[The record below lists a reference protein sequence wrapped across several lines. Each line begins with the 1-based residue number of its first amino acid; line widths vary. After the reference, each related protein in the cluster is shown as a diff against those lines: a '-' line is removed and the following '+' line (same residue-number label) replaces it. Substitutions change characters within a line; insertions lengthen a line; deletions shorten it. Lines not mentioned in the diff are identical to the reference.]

1 QRESKPVTRRLAF
14 PMAIQIALTKRQRE
28 SAERPSMI
36 APETGSQF
44 GMQKLLPLWLFLLCL
59 LLGALFTVV
68 FAWSVKSTLGGNPRF
83 GRLGKAA
90 VVIAS
95 FPDTVIS
102 TLRAMRADPD
112 SGFRVLR
119 TGVDLSQFHPIKM
132 KPGIHVQGPVVRA
145 DQGALARASGWRV
158 LVGGFVIDGEFTHAA
173 LALSPEL
180 EIVKV
185 WKLHERDIQGE
196 EPRPPFGKFIHGFA
210 ILKDGSVIFSFDE
223 GVSLQRF
230 DPCGRRIWAIGGF
243 FNHVVSL
250 DEDEKFVWTLRA
262 EVVDKKLVHETVVK
276 VATATGEIV
285 RRITMGD
292 IVAANPT
299 LHILDIR
306 EDDRDRVRERE
317 NQRNTSEEWLDD
329 PFHLNDVEPLPA
341 AIADRFE
348 GFEAGDLLLS
358 ARSLNLVFVVDPD
371 TLAVKWW
378 QIGAWRRQ
386 HDPDWQPTGEIT
398 VYDNRMSLDY
408 SRIVGVVP
416 ASQSTRVVFDGRSA
430 DFYSRIRGKHQITKA
445 GNLLITSAQQGRVF
459 EVEPNGTMVLDIF
472 NPKPGSDEFNYPM
485 PEAICFPSDAF
496 DFAEDFSC
504 AK

>member
-1 QRESKPVTRRLAF
+1 MT
-14 PMAIQIALTKRQRE
+14 
-28 SAERPSMI
+28 
-36 APETGSQF
+36 PEIGPLF
-44 GMQKLLPLWLFLLCL
+44 DMQKLLPLWLFLLCL
-59 LLGALFTVV
+59 LLGALFTVF
-68 FAWSVKSTLGGNPRF
+68 FAWSVKSTVSGSPRF

-90 VVIAS
+90 VVVAS
-95 FPDTVIS
+95 FPDTVRS
-102 TLRAMRADPD
+102 SLREMRADPD
-112 SGFRVLR
+112 SGFRVSR
-119 TGVDLSQFHPIKM
+119 TSRDLSQFHPIKM
-132 KPGIHVQGPVVRA
+132 KPGIHIQGPVVLA
-145 DQGALARASGWRV
+145 DQAALARASGWRV

-185 WKLHERDIQGE
+185 WKLPEQDIQGQ
-196 EPRPPFGKFIHGFA
+196 EPRPPFRKYVHGFA
-210 ILKDGSVIFSFDE
+210 LLKDGSVIFSFDG

-230 DPCGRRIWAIGGF
+230 NPCGRRIWSTGGF
-243 FNHVVSL
+243 FNHVVTL
-250 DEDEKFVWTLRA
+250 DEEEKFAWTLRVEA
-262 EVVDKKLVHETVVK
+262 VDKKLVHDTVVK

-285 RRITMGD
+285 RRITMDD
-292 IVAANPT
+292 IIAANPT
-299 LHILDIR
+299 LHVLDIR
-306 EDDRDRVRERE
+306 EDDRNYVTG
-317 NQRNTSEEWLDD
+317 NPRNTSEEWLDE

-348 GFEAGDLLLS
+348 GFEPGDLLLS

-371 TLAVKWW
+371 TLGVKWW
-378 QIGAWRRQ
+378 RIGAWRRQ

-416 ASQSTRVVFDGRSA
+416 ASQSTRVVFDGRSV

-445 GNLLITSAQQGRVF
+445 GNLLITSPQQGRVF
-459 EVEPNGTMVLDIF
+459 EVEPNGQVVLEVF
-472 NPKPGSDEFNYPM
+472 NLKPGSDEFNYPM
-485 PEAICFPSDAF
+485 SEAIWFPSDAF

>member
-1 QRESKPVTRRLAF
+1 
-14 PMAIQIALTKRQRE
+14 MAIQSARLRNGGRE
-28 SAERPSMI
+28 SAERSSTI
-36 APETGSQF
+36 TSEIGSQF

-59 LLGALFTVV
+59 LLGALFTVL

-95 FPDTVIS
+95 FPDTVRIS
-102 TLRAMRADPD
+102 LRELRDDPD

-119 TGVDLSQFHPIKM
+119 TSADLSQFHPIKM
-132 KPGIHVQGPVVRA
+132 KPGIHIQGPVVRA
-145 DQGALARASGWRV
+145 DQAALARASGWRV

-180 EIVKV
+180 EVVKV
-185 WKLHERDIQGE
+185 WKLSEKDIQGQ
-196 EPRPPFGKFIHGFA
+196 EPLPPFRKYIHGFA
-210 ILKDGSVIFSFDE
+210 ILKDGSVIFSFDD

-230 DPCGRRIWAIGGF
+230 DACGRRIWSTGGSF
-243 FNHVVSL
+243 HHAVTL
-250 DEDEKFVWTLRA
+250 DEDEKFVWTLRVELA
-262 EVVDKKLVHETVVK
+262 DKKLVHETVVK

-285 RRITMGD
+285 RRITMED
-292 IVAANPT
+292 IIAANPT

-306 EDDRDRVRERE
+306 EHDRNFVWE
-317 NQRNTSEEWLDD
+317 NENRRNTSEELLDD

-371 TLAVKWW
+371 TLEVKWW
-378 QIGAWRRQ
+378 RIGAWRRQ

-398 VYDNRMSLDY
+398 VFDNRMSLDY

-459 EVEPNGTMVLDIF
+459 EVEPNGQVVLEIL

-485 PEAICFPSDAF
+485 SEAIWLPSDAF

>member
-1 QRESKPVTRRLAF
+1 
-14 PMAIQIALTKRQRE
+14 
-28 SAERPSMI
+28 MI
-36 APETGSQF
+36 APETGPQI
-44 GMQKLLPLWLFLLCL
+44 GMQKLLPVWLFLLCL

-68 FAWSVKSTLGGNPRF
+68 FAWSVKSTVSGNPRF

-95 FPDTVIS
+95 FPDTVRS
-102 TLRAMRADPD
+102 SLRELRADPD
-112 SGFRVLR
+112 QGYRVLR
-119 TGVDLSQFHPIKM
+119 TSGDLSHFQPIKS
-132 KPGIHVQGPVVRA
+132 KPGIHIQGPVVRA
-145 DQGALARASGWRV
+145 DQAALARASGWRV

-185 WKLHERDIQGE
+185 WKLHEENIQGE
-196 EPRPPFGKFIHGFA
+196 EPRPPFGKFVHGFT
-210 ILKDGSVIFSFDE
+210 ILEDGSVIFAFDE

-230 DPCGRRIWAIGGF
+230 DACGRRIWSTGGF
-243 FNHVVSL
+243 FNHVVTL

-285 RRITMGD
+285 RRITMDD
-292 IVAANPT
+292 IIAANPT

-306 EDDRDRVRERE
+306 ADDRNYVRE
-317 NQRNTSEEWLDD
+317 NPRNTSEEWLDD

-371 TLAVKWW
+371 TLEVKWW
-378 QIGAWRRQ
+378 RMGAWRRQ

-416 ASQSTRVVFDGRSA
+416 ASQSTRVVFDGRSV

-445 GNLLITSAQQGRVF
+445 GNLLITSPQQGRVF
-459 EVEPNGTMVLDIF
+459 EVDPNGQMVLEIL
-472 NPKPGSDEFNYPM
+472 NPKPGSDQFNYPM
-485 PEAICFPSDAF
+485 SPLMIDHR
-496 DFAEDFSC
+496 
-504 AK
+504 